1 MRAPVRTEGGKRPV
15 RFGILGIGKVGAELP
30 IDAAEH
36 GLGFVHE
43 LAHGRAVGAKDEV
56 LAVRLHVLL
65 KDDGQPVRLLE
76 GVTQGIQI
84 AGGGIAG
91 RLVFGGGDA
100 AFVLFEVLPAGI
112 EGGDVGGRQEDA
124 AHDRL
129 PQRHLRGDV
138 ALEELVRH
146 VALTV
151 QIADVG
157 GRKTQKRHLG
167 PKRQEI
173 LRAPAPLPRPRA
185 MKLVEDDVVGRK
197 RLQLLIRKI
206 GELGIGIKEDVFG
219 RKALLFCA
227 LELGFK
233 DDVARGEPKDAAFRV
248 VLREAEGDERLA
260 RSRGVDDGGA
270 TRLRHE
276 SRGAAIGFLV
286 VRIELE
292 RHLPFPRKRPSN
304 NVLDG
309 CFSRRTSGP
318 EQAKR

>member
-84 AGGGIAG
+84 ARGGITG

-129 PQRHLRGDV
+129 P
-138 ALEELVRH
+138 
-146 VALTV
+146 
-151 QIADVG
+151 
-157 GRKTQKRHLG
+157 
-167 PKRQEI
+167 
-173 LRAPAPLPRPRA
+173 
-185 MKLVEDDVVGRK
+185 
-197 RLQLLIRKI
+197 
-206 GELGIGIKEDVFG
+206 
-219 RKALLFCA
+219 
-227 LELGFK
+227 
-233 DDVARGEPKDAAFRV
+233 
-248 VLREAEGDERLA
+248 
-260 RSRGVDDGGA
+260 
-270 TRLRHE
+270 
-276 SRGAAIGFLV
+276 
-286 VRIELE
+286 
-292 RHLPFPRKRPSN
+292 
-304 NVLDG
+304 
-309 CFSRRTSGP
+309 
-318 EQAKR
+318 